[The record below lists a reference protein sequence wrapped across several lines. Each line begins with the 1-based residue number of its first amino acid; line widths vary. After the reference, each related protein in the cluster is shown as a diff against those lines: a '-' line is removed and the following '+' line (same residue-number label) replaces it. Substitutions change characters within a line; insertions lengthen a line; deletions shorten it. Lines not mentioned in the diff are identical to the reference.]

1 MDFAKDVLPI
11 LKDLGIFG
19 FIVWGVQK
27 IINNSSERKFA
38 DYKSQIDLQLMSYK
52 NQYDNQIEQYK
63 SELKFLNDRLASL
76 HSERLKIIKE
86 LNDKLVKLNSA
97 MIRLVSIRPVHPD
110 PDKDKEIKEQ
120 ILTDTQTTYNDY
132 NNFILFNK
140 IYFDKPFAEKLQKIR
155 NEYFNAQWDFFEP
168 QRLQSMGLTR
178 GEAYRDSG
186 KKVIEASERIR
197 EQIPQ
202 LITEVEDDFRKLL
215 GVDK

>member
-1 MDFAKDVLPI
+1 MDIAKDVFPI
-11 LKDLGIFG
+11 LKDLGVFG

-38 DYKSQIDLQLMSYK
+38 DYKSQIDLQLLSYK

-97 MIRLVSIRPVHPD
+97 MVRLVSIRPVHPD
-110 PDKDKEIKEQ
+110 EAKDKEIQEQ
-120 ILTDTQTTYNDY
+120 ILADTQTTYADY

-140 IYFDKPFAEKLQKIR
+140 IYFDKPFAEKLEKIR
-155 NEYFNAQWDFFEP
+155 REYFDAQWDFFEP
-168 QRLQSMGLTR
+168 KRLESMGLTR

-186 KKVIEASERIR
+186 QKVIDASKRIR

-202 LITEVEDDFRKLL
+202 LIVEVEDDFRKIL
-215 GVDK
+215 GAG